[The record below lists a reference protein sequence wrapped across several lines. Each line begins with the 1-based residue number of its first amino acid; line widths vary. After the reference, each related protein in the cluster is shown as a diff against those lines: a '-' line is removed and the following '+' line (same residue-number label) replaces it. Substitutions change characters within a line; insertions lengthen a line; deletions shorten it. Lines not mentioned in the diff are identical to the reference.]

1 MQEVNRV
8 GRGQTGVLTAGL
20 IEGFVGS
27 VLAKKF
33 DEATAIPEFHRELWQ
48 EATSPY
54 QYVAIAAPRGHAKST
69 AGTLAYTLASL
80 LFRESTFALIVSDTE
95 SQACMF
101 LGAIKQEL
109 QDNEDI
115 IELFGL
121 KKNEKGFV
129 QFPKDSESDCIVEFE
144 DDHKFR
150 IMAKGAEQKLRG
162 LNWNG
167 TRPNLVIVD
176 DLEND
181 ELVMNKDRRTKLR
194 RWFFGALLPAMSPR
208 GKLRMWGTILH
219 MDSLLESFMPSY
231 TAKETVYEGLKMFS
245 MKARGMWRAVKYKAH
260 NEDMTHFLW
269 PERFDKPYFVAKK
282 EEYTRQGIS
291 DVYSQEYLNY
301 PIDDTI
307 AYIKKHDLLAL
318 NDEDQKLPLRYYIT
332 ADLAI
337 SEKETADY
345 SVFMIG
351 GVDEFR
357 RLHIKE
363 VIRERLDGREI
374 VDMILALEN
383 LYHPEAFGIEEM
395 QVSKSIGPFLRE
407 EMIRQNIWPN
417 IVQMSHMNK
426 DKMMRG
432 RSIQGRVRA
441 RTVKFDKEADWY
453 PALEDELTKFPR
465 VRNDDQFD
473 AFAYLGLLLDR
484 MIEAPNREEIEEE
497 EYFDEL
503 RDSGYAFAGRS
514 RFTGY

>member
-1 MQEVNRV
+1 
-8 GRGQTGVLTAGL
+8 
-20 IEGFVGS
+20 

-33 DEATAIPEFHRELWQ
+33 DDATAIPQFHKELW
-48 EATSPY
+48 ELACSPA

-109 QDNEDI
+109 QDNDDI

-121 KKNEKGFV
+121 KKNDKGFV
-129 QFPKDSESDCIVEFE
+129 QFLKDSESDVIVEFE
-144 DDHKFR
+144 DGHKFR
-150 IMAKGAEQKLRG
+150 VMAKGAEQKLRG

-181 ELVMNKDRRTKLR
+181 ELVMNKDRRAKLR
-194 RWFFGALLPAMSPR
+194 RWFFGALLPAMSPK

-231 TAKETVYEGLKMFS
+231 TAKDTTYDGLKMFS
-245 MKARGMWRAVKYKAH
+245 TKVRGLWKTVKYKAH
-260 NEDMTHFLW
+260 NEDMSLFLW
-269 PERFDKPYFVAKK
+269 PERFDRNYFVAKR
-282 EEYTRQGIS
+282 EEYTRQGIA

-307 AYIKKHDLLAL
+307 AFFKKHDLLPIT
-318 NDEDQKLPLRYYIT
+318 EDDRKLPLRYYIT

-337 SEKETADY
+337 SDKETADY
-345 SVFMIG
+345 SVFMVG
-351 GVDEFR
+351 GVDEYR
-357 RLHIKE
+357 RLHVKE

-374 VDMILALEN
+374 VDTILALEN
-383 LYHPEAFGIEEM
+383 MYRPEAFGIEEM

-407 EMIRQNIWPN
+407 EMVRQNIWPN
-417 IVQMSHMNK
+417 VILMSHMNK

-441 RTVKFDKEADWY
+441 RTVKFEKEADWY
-453 PALEDELTKFPR
+453 PLLEDELTKFPR
-465 VRNDDQFD
+465 TRNDDQYD

-484 MIEAPNREEIEEE
+484 MIEAPNQQEIEEE
-497 EYFDEL
+497 EYLDEL
-503 RDSGYAFAGRS
+503 RDSGYSFAGRS
-514 RFTGY
+514 RITGY

>member
-1 MQEVNRV
+1 M
-8 GRGQTGVLTAGL
+8 LTTAL

-33 DEATAIPEFHRELWQ
+33 DEATAIPQFHKELWDLSC
-48 EATSPY
+48 SPS

-95 SQACMF
+95 SQASMF

-109 QDNEDI
+109 TDNEDI

-121 KKNEKGFV
+121 KRNDKGLV
-129 QFPKDSESDCIVEFE
+129 QFLKDTETDVIVEFA
-144 DDHKFR
+144 DGHKFR
-150 IMAKGAEQKLRG
+150 VMAKGAEQKLRG

-181 ELVMNKDRRTKLR
+181 ELVMNKERRAKLK
-194 RWFFGALLPAMSPR
+194 RWFFGALIPAMSPR

-219 MDSLLESFMPSY
+219 MDSLLESLMPSY
-231 TAKETVYEGLKMFS
+231 TAKETIYDGLKMYS
-245 MKARGMWRAVKYKAH
+245 VRPRGLWKTIKYKAH
-260 NEDMTHFLW
+260 DEEFKLFLW
-269 PERFDKPYFVAKK
+269 PERFNKQYFVAKK

-301 PIDDTI
+301 PIDDSI
-307 AYIKKHDLLAL
+307 AYFKKNDLLPIT
-318 NDEDQKLPLRYYIT
+318 EDDRKLPLRYYIT

-345 SVFMIG
+345 SVFIVG
-351 GVDEFR
+351 GVDEYR

-374 VDMILALEN
+374 VDLLFALEK
-383 LYHPEAFGIEEM
+383 LYQPEAFGIEEM
-395 QVSKSIGPFLRE
+395 QISKAIGPFLRE
-407 EMIRQNIWPN
+407 EMVNQNVFPN
-417 IVQMSHMNK
+417 IHLMSHMNK
-426 DKMMRG
+426 DKIMRA

-441 RTVKFDKEADWY
+441 RTVKVDKDADWF
-453 PALEDELTKFPR
+453 PAFEDELIKFPR
-465 VRNDDQFD
+465 ARNDDQVD
-473 AFAYLGLLLDR
+473 GFAYLGLLLDK
-484 MIEAPNREEIEEE
+484 MIEAPTYQEIEDE
-497 EYFDEL
+497 EYLDEFN
-503 RDSGYAFAGRS
+503 DSGLSLRGKS
-514 RFTGY
+514 RITGY

>member
-1 MQEVNRV
+1 M
-8 GRGQTGVLTAGL
+8 LTPTL

-33 DEATAIPEFHRELWQ
+33 DEATAIPQFHKELWDL
-48 EATSPY
+48 ACSPS
-54 QYVAIAAPRGHAKST
+54 QYVAVAAPRGHAKST

-80 LFRESTFALIVSDTE
+80 LFRDSTFALIVSDTE

-121 KKNEKGFV
+121 KKDDRGFV
-129 QFPKDSESDCIVEFE
+129 RFLKDSESDVIVEFA
-144 DDHKFR
+144 DGHKFR
-150 IMAKGAEQKLRG
+150 VIAKGAEQKLRG

-167 TRPNLVIVD
+167 TRPNLVVVD

-181 ELVMNKDRRTKLR
+181 ELVMNKERRTKLR
-194 RWFFGALLPAMSPR
+194 RWFFGALLPAMSPK

-231 TAKETVYEGLKMFS
+231 TAKDTVYRGLKMFS
-245 MKARGMWRAVKYKAH
+245 MRPRGMWRTVKYKAH
-260 NEDMTHFLW
+260 NEDMTEFLW
-269 PERFDKPYFVAKK
+269 PERFDKDYFVAKR
-282 EEYTRQGIS
+282 EEYARQGIA

-301 PIDDTI
+301 PIDDTV
-307 AYIKKHDLLAL
+307 AFFKKSDFLSLTE
-318 NDEDQKLPLRYYIT
+318 EDRKLPLRYYIT

-345 SVFMIG
+345 SVFMVG
-351 GVDEFR
+351 GVDEYR

-383 LYHPEAFGIEEM
+383 TYHPEAFGIEEM

-407 EMIRQNIWPN
+407 EMIRQNVFPN
-417 IVQMSHMNK
+417 VVLMSHMNK
-426 DKMMRG
+426 DKLMRG

-453 PALEDELTKFPR
+453 PALEDEMTKFPR
-465 VRNDDQFD
+465 TRNDDQVD
-473 AFAYLGLLLDR
+473 AIAYLGLLLDR
-484 MIEAPNREEIEEE
+484 MIEAPTQHEMEEE
-497 EYFDEL
+497 AYLDEL
-503 RDSGYAFAGRS
+503 RESDAVGSGRS
-514 RFTGY
+514 RICGY

>member
-1 MQEVNRV
+1 MTN
-8 GRGQTGVLTAGL
+8 VLTAGL

-48 EATSPY
+48 EATGPY

-129 QFPKDSESDCIVEFE
+129 QFLKDSEADVIVEFE
-144 DDHKFR
+144 DGHKFR
-150 IMAKGAEQKLRG
+150 VMAKGAEQKLRG

-194 RWFFGALLPAMSPR
+194 RWFFGALMPAMSPR

-231 TAKETVYEGLKMFS
+231 TAKETVYEKLKMYS
-245 MKARGMWRAVKYKAH
+245 AKSRGMWRAVKYKAH
-260 NEDMTHFLW
+260 NEDMTEFLW
-269 PERFDKPYFVAKK
+269 PERFNKNYFVAKK

-301 PIDDTI
+301 PIDDTV
-307 AYIKKHDLLAL
+307 AYIKKHDLLKMEP
-318 NDEDQKLPLRYYIT
+318 EDHKLPLRYYIT

-345 SVFMIG
+345 SVFMVG

-357 RLHIKE
+357 RLHVKE
-363 VIRERLDGREI
+363 VIRERLD
-374 VDMILALEN
+374 
-383 LYHPEAFGIEEM
+383 
-395 QVSKSIGPFLRE
+395 
-407 EMIRQNIWPN
+407 
-417 IVQMSHMNK
+417 
-426 DKMMRG
+426 
-432 RSIQGRVRA
+432 
-441 RTVKFDKEADWY
+441 
-453 PALEDELTKFPR
+453 
-465 VRNDDQFD
+465 
-473 AFAYLGLLLDR
+473 
-484 MIEAPNREEIEEE
+484 
-497 EYFDEL
+497 
-503 RDSGYAFAGRS
+503 
-514 RFTGY
+514 

>member
-1 MQEVNRV
+1 LLN
-8 GRGQTGVLTAGL
+8 AAL

-33 DEATAIPEFHRELWQ
+33 DEATAIPQLHKELW
-48 EATSPY
+48 ELASSTA

-109 QDNEDI
+109 SENEDI
-115 IELFGL
+115 IELFGI
-121 KKNEKGFV
+121 KKNEKGEVSFL
-129 QFPKDSESDCIVEFE
+129 KDAEADVIVECN
-144 DDHKFR
+144 DGHKFR
-150 IMAKGAEQKLRG
+150 VIAKGAEQKLRG

-167 TRPNLVIVD
+167 TRPNLVVVD

-181 ELVMNKDRRTKLR
+181 ELVMNKERRSKLR

-219 MDSLLESFMPSY
+219 MDSLLESLMPSY
-231 TAKETVYEGLKMFS
+231 TAKETVFDGLKMYTLS
-245 MKARGMWRAVKYKAH
+245 TRGMWRTIKYKAH
-260 NEDMTHFLW
+260 NEDMTEFLW
-269 PERFDKPYFVAKK
+269 PERFNQDYFVAKR
-282 EEYTRQGIS
+282 EEYTRQGIA

-301 PIDDTI
+301 PIDDTV
-307 AYIKKHDLLAL
+307 AYFKKHDLLPITE
-318 NDEDQKLPLRYYIT
+318 EDRKLPLRYYIT

-345 SVFMIG
+345 TVFMVG
-351 GVDEFR
+351 GVDEYR

-374 VDMILALEN
+374 VDTLFALEN
-383 LYHPEAFGIEEM
+383 TYHPEAFGIEEM
-395 QVSKSIGPFLRE
+395 QISKAIGPFLRE
-407 EMIRQNIWPN
+407 EMIRQNVFPH
-417 IVQMSHMNK
+417 IVLMSHMNK
-426 DKMMRG
+426 DKLMRA

-441 RTVKFDKEADWY
+441 RSVKIDKEADWY
-453 PALEDELTKFPR
+453 PVFEDELTKFPR
-465 VRNDDQFD
+465 TRNDDQVD
-473 AFAYLGLLLDR
+473 TFAYLGLLLDR
-484 MIEAPNREEIEEE
+484 MIEAPTTYEQQEE
-497 EYFDEL
+497 EYQDEL
-503 RDSGYAFAGRS
+503 RNSGFTGTGRS
-514 RFTGY
+514 RITGY

>member
-1 MQEVNRV
+1 M
-8 GRGQTGVLTAGL
+8 LTAGL

-33 DEATAIPEFHRELWQ
+33 DDATAIPQFHKELW
-48 EATSPY
+48 ELACSPA

-121 KKNEKGFV
+121 KKNDKGFV
-129 QFPKDSESDCIVEFE
+129 QFLKDSEADVIVEFA
-144 DDHKFR
+144 DGHKFR
-150 IMAKGAEQKLRG
+150 VMAKGAEQKLRG

-181 ELVMNKDRRTKLR
+181 ELVMNKERRAKLK
-194 RWFFGALLPAMSPR
+194 RWFFGALTPAMSPK

-219 MDSLLESFMPSY
+219 MDSLLESLMPSY
-231 TAKETVYEGLKMFS
+231 TAKDSVYEGLKMYS
-245 MKARGMWRAVKYKAH
+245 LRPRGLWKAVKYKAH
-260 NEDMTHFLW
+260 DEDMEHFLW
-269 PERFDKPYFVAKK
+269 PERFDRNYFVAKR
-282 EEYTRQGIS
+282 EEYARQGIA

-301 PIDDTI
+301 PIDDTV
-307 AYIKKHDLLAL
+307 AYFKK
-318 NDEDQKLPLRYYIT
+318 NDFLPLTEEDRKLPLRYYIT

-345 SVFMIG
+345 SVFVVG
-351 GVDEFR
+351 GVDEYR
-357 RLHIKE
+357 RLHVKE

-374 VDMILALEN
+374 VEMIFALEN
-383 LYHPEAFGIEEM
+383 LYRPEAFGIEEM
-395 QVSKSIGPFLRE
+395 QVSKAIGPFLRE
-407 EMIRQNIWPN
+407 EMIRQNIFPH
-417 IVQMSHMNK
+417 VVLMGHMNK
-426 DKMMRG
+426 DKIMRA

-441 RTVKFDKEADWY
+441 RTVKVDKEADWF
-453 PALEDELTKFPR
+453 PTFEDELTKFPR
-465 VRNDDQFD
+465 TRNDDQVD

-484 MIEAPNREEIEEE
+484 IIEAPTQEEQEEE

-503 RDSGYAFAGRS
+503 HGSGISDYGRS
-514 RFTGY
+514 RITGY

>member
-1 MQEVNRV
+1 M
-8 GRGQTGVLTAGL
+8 LTASL

-33 DEATAIPEFHRELWQ
+33 DEATAIPQLHKELW
-48 EATSPY
+48 ELASSPA

-109 QDNEDI
+109 SENEDI
-115 IELFGL
+115 IELFGI
-121 KKNEKGFV
+121 KKNEKGEVSFL
-129 QFPKDSESDCIVEFE
+129 KDAEADVIVECN
-144 DDHKFR
+144 DGHKFR
-150 IMAKGAEQKLRG
+150 VIAKGAEQKLRG

-167 TRPNLVIVD
+167 TRPNLVVVD

-181 ELVMNKDRRTKLR
+181 ELVMNKERRSKLR

-219 MDSLLESFMPSY
+219 MDSLLESLMPSY
-231 TAKETVYEGLKMFS
+231 TAKETVFDGLKMYTLS
-245 MKARGMWRAVKYKAH
+245 TRGMWRTIKYKAH
-260 NEDMTHFLW
+260 NEDMTEFLW
-269 PERFDKPYFVAKK
+269 PERFNRDYFVAKR
-282 EEYTRQGIS
+282 EEYTRQGIA

-301 PIDDTI
+301 PIDDTV
-307 AYIKKHDLLAL
+307 AYFKKHDLLPITE
-318 NDEDQKLPLRYYIT
+318 EDRKLPLRYYIT

-345 SVFMIG
+345 TVFMVG
-351 GVDEFR
+351 GVDEYR

-374 VDMILALEN
+374 VDTLFALEN
-383 LYHPEAFGIEEM
+383 TYHPEAFGIEEM
-395 QVSKSIGPFLRE
+395 QISKAIGPFLRE
-407 EMIRQNIWPN
+407 EMIRQNVFPH
-417 IVQMSHMNK
+417 IVLMSHMNK
-426 DKMMRG
+426 DKLMRA

-441 RTVKFDKEADWY
+441 RSVKIDKEADWY
-453 PALEDELTKFPR
+453 PVFEDELTKFPR
-465 VRNDDQFD
+465 TRNDDQVD
-473 AFAYLGLLLDR
+473 TFAYLGLLLDR
-484 MIEAPNREEIEEE
+484 MIEAPTTYEQQEE
-497 EYFDEL
+497 EYQDEL
-503 RDSGYAFAGRS
+503 RNSGFTGTGRS
-514 RFTGY
+514 RITGY

>member
-1 MQEVNRV
+1 M
-8 GRGQTGVLTAGL
+8 LTAAL

-33 DEATAIPEFHRELWQ
+33 DDATAIPQFHKELW
-48 EATSPY
+48 ELACSPS

-101 LGAIKQEL
+101 LGTLKQEM

-115 IELFGL
+115 VELFGL
-121 KKNEKGFV
+121 KKNDKGFV
-129 QFPKDSESDCIVEFE
+129 QFVKDSESDVIVEFE
-144 DDHKFR
+144 DGHRFR
-150 IMAKGAEQKLRG
+150 IIAKGAEQKLRG

-181 ELVMNKDRRTKLR
+181 ELVMNKERRQKLR
-194 RWFFGALLPAMSPR
+194 RWFFGALLPAMSPK

-231 TAKETVYEGLKMFS
+231 TAKETVYDGLKMYTI
-245 MKARGMWRAVKYKAH
+245 KQRGLWKTVKYRAH
-260 NEDMTHFLW
+260 NEDFTEFLW
-269 PERFDKPYFVAKK
+269 PERFDKNYFVAKR
-282 EEYTRQGIS
+282 EEYTRQGIA

-307 AYIKKHDLLAL
+307 AYFKKHDLLDL
-318 NDEDQKLPLRYYIT
+318 TEDDKKLPLRYYIT

-345 SVFMIG
+345 SVFIVG
-351 GVDEFR
+351 GVDEYR

-374 VDMILALEN
+374 VDTIFALEN
-383 LYHPEAFGIEEM
+383 TYHPEAFGIEEM
-395 QVSKSIGPFLRE
+395 QVSKSLGPFLRE
-407 EMIRQNIWPN
+407 EMVRQNVFPQ
-417 IVQMSHMNK
+417 IVLMSHMNK
-426 DKMMRG
+426 DKLMRG
-432 RSIQGRVRA
+432 RSIQGRIRA

-453 PALEDELTKFPR
+453 PSLEEEMTKFPR
-465 VRNDDQFD
+465 TRNDDQVD
-473 AFAYLGLLLDR
+473 AMAYLGLLLDR
-484 MIEAPNREEIEEE
+484 MIEAPTKYELEEE
-497 EYFDEL
+497 EYLDEH
-503 RDSGYAFAGRS
+503 RDSGLNFTGRS
-514 RFTGY
+514 RITGY

>member
-1 MQEVNRV
+1 M
-8 GRGQTGVLTAGL
+8 LTASL
-20 IEGFVGS
+20 VEGFVGS

-33 DEATAIPEFHRELWQ
+33 DDATAIPQFHKELW
-48 EATSPY
+48 ELATSPA

-121 KKNEKGFV
+121 KKNDKGFV
-129 QFPKDSESDCIVEFE
+129 QFLKDSEADVIVEFE
-144 DDHKFR
+144 DGHKFR
-150 IMAKGAEQKLRG
+150 VMAKGAEQKLRG

-181 ELVMNKDRRTKLR
+181 ELVMNKERRSKLR
-194 RWFFGALLPAMSPR
+194 RWFFGALMPAMSPR

-219 MDSLLESFMPSY
+219 MDSLLESLMPSY
-231 TAKETVYEGLKMFS
+231 TAKETVYEGLKMYS
-245 MKARGMWRAVKYKAH
+245 SIKRGMWRTVKYRAH
-260 NEDMTHFLW
+260 DDDMQLFLW
-269 PERFDKPYFVAKK
+269 PERFDKNYFVAKR
-282 EEYTRQGIS
+282 EEYTRQGIA

-307 AYIKKHDLLAL
+307 AYFKKNDLLEL
-318 NDEDQKLPLRYYIT
+318 TEDDRKLPLRYYIT

-345 SVFMIG
+345 SVFIVG
-351 GVDEFR
+351 GVDEYR

-374 VDMILALEN
+374 VEMIFALEN

-395 QVSKSIGPFLRE
+395 QVSKAIGPFLRE
-407 EMIRQNIWPN
+407 EMLHQNVFPN
-417 IVQMSHMNK
+417 IHLMSHMNK
-426 DKMMRG
+426 DKIMRA

-441 RTVKFDKEADWY
+441 RTVKVDKDADWF
-453 PALEDELTKFPR
+453 PIFEDELTKFPR
-465 VRNDDQFD
+465 ARNDDQVD
-473 AFAYLGLLLDR
+473 SFAYLGLLLDK
-484 MIEAPNREEIEEE
+484 MIEAPTNQEQEEE
-497 EYFDEL
+497 EYLDEL
-503 RDSGYAFAGRS
+503 RDSGYSYAGRS
-514 RFTGY
+514 RVTGY

>member
-1 MQEVNRV
+1 M
-8 GRGQTGVLTAGL
+8 LTASL

-33 DEATAIPEFHRELWQ
+33 DEATAIPKFHKELW
-48 EATSPY
+48 ELACSPA
-54 QYVAIAAPRGHAKST
+54 QYVAVAAPRGHAKST

-101 LGAIKQEL
+101 LGALKQEL
-109 QDNEDI
+109 SENEDI
-115 IELFGL
+115 IDLFGI
-121 KKNEKGFV
+121 KKDEKGIVRFL
-129 QFPKDSESDCIVEFE
+129 KDSEADCIVECA
-144 DDHKFR
+144 DGHKFR
-150 IMAKGAEQKLRG
+150 IIAKGAEQKLRG

-167 TRPNLVIVD
+167 TRPNLVVVD

-181 ELVMNKDRRTKLR
+181 ELVMNKERRTKLR
-194 RWFFGALLPAMSPR
+194 RWFFGALMPAMSPR

-231 TAKETVYEGLKMFS
+231 TALETKYDGLKIYS
-245 MKARGMWRAVKYKAH
+245 TKTRGMWKTVKYRAH
-260 NEDMTHFLW
+260 NDDFTDFLW
-269 PERFDKPYFVAKK
+269 PERFNKDYFVAKR
-282 EEYTRQGIS
+282 EEYTRQGIA

-307 AYIKKHDLLAL
+307 AYIKKNDLLAL
-318 NDEDQKLPLRYYIT
+318 TEEDKKLPLRYYIT

-345 SVFMIG
+345 TVFMVG
-351 GVDEFR
+351 GVDEHR

-374 VDMILALEN
+374 VNTIFALEN
-383 LYHPEAFGIEEM
+383 TYRPEAFGIEEM
-395 QVSKSIGPFLRE
+395 QVSKAIGPFLRE
-407 EMIRQNIWPN
+407 EMVKQNMYPN
-417 IVQMSHMNK
+417 IILMSHMNK

-441 RTVKFDKEADWY
+441 RTVKIDKEADWY
-453 PALEDELTKFPR
+453 PGLEDELTKFPR
-465 VRNDDQFD
+465 TRNDDQFD

-484 MIEAPNREEIEEE
+484 MIEAPTPQETEEE
-497 EYFDEL
+497 EYLDEL
-503 RDSGYAFAGRS
+503 RESRLNVGGRS
-514 RFTGY
+514 RITGY